1 MVHMLVVK
9 APLLVSSTTMLVVE
23 APLLGS
29 STTVGAEA
37 TADKVPE
44 TGGAPP
50 PRKMRNRLSRGG
62 PSGPPGPPLR
72 FGQIS
77 PLPDPS
83 PRPF

>member
-44 TGGAPP
+44 TMVVMLGMVC
-50 PRKMRNRLSRGG
+50 KFVTRLSTKV
-62 PSGPPGPPLR
+62 
-72 FGQIS
+72 
-77 PLPDPS
+77 PDS
-83 PRPF
+83 TAVLIALLIDDASSASTMIE

>member
-29 STTVGAEA
+29 STVGAEA

-44 TGGAPP
+44 TMLLMLGMVC
-50 PRKMRNRLSRGG
+50 KFVTRLSTKV
-62 PSGPPGPPLR
+62 
-72 FGQIS
+72 
-77 PLPDPS
+77 PDS
-83 PRPF
+83 TAVLIALLIDDASSASTMIE